1 MFFLGYLI
9 FYSIL
14 TTLIDTSIFFS
25 IFSFVLGGMLYFNSS
40 SPLQGIAICAFGL
53 LHLISRL
60 CYHSKGMHAS
70 VNSYTNYNTCYNFI
84 SISIATVIFAIPIWY
99 IIIKSNIITLGNSPL
114 YIFIPS
120 LLISWAIF
128 FKIVDRIFIHNRE
141 THEVILGDYFTI
153 YRNIRRSLIHIYI
166 FKFKDS
172 PDLYSTGMW
181 RYRIFINKIGSKFS
195 CTFGK
200 GIFGTTYITSIKLIE
215 DAGEHIPTE
224 TGSYRVFTFRK
235 RNLSKKDYT
244 FPWHILL
251 LASGILIFIFGIFI
265 LYVTYIKPQNSNV
278 RLLKYIELY
287 KVIGV
292 SGIILGII
300 LEIIAIF
307 LFIKHI
313 RKK

>member
-25 IFSFVLGGMLYFNSS
+25 MLSFVLGGMLYFNSS
-40 SPLQGIAICAFGL
+40 SPLQGMAIYAFGL

-60 CYHSKGMHAS
+60 CYHSRKVS
-70 VNSYTNYNTCYNFI
+70 SNPYINSYTSCNFL
-84 SISIATVIFAIPIWY
+84 SIFIATIIFAIPIWY
-99 IIIKSNIITLGNSPL
+99 IIVKSHIVTLGNSPL

-120 LLISWAIF
+120 LLISWAIL

-141 THEVILGDYFTI
+141 TQEVVLGDYFTI
-153 YRNIRRSLIHIYI
+153 YKSIRRSLTHIYI
-166 FKFKDS
+166 FKFKSS

-181 RYRIFINKIGSKFS
+181 RYRIFIDKLGSKFS

-200 GIFGTTYITSIKLIE
+200 GIFGTSYITSIKLIE
-215 DAGEHIPTE
+215 DAGVNAPENTN
-224 TGSYRVFTFRK
+224 SYSTFPFRK
-235 RNLSKKDYT
+235 RSLSKKDYS

-251 LASGILIFIFGIFI
+251 FASGILVFCFGLFF
-265 LYVTYIKPQNSNV
+265 LYIAHIGPQNSDV
-278 RLLKYIELY
+278 SLLKYFEFY
-287 KVIGV
+287 KVTGI
-292 SGIILGII
+292 SGIILGIT
-300 LEIIAIF
+300 LVIISIF
-307 LFIKHI
+307 THI

>member
-1 MFFLGYLI
+1 MFFLGYL
-9 FYSIL
+9 FYYSVL
-14 TTLIDTSIFFS
+14 ATLIDPSIFFS
-25 IFSFVLGGMLYFNSS
+25 MLSFILGGMLYFNSS

-60 CYHSKGMHAS
+60 CYHSKGMRAS
-70 VNSYTNYNTCYNFI
+70 GSSYIDYNTSYNFI

-99 IIIKSNIITLGNSPL
+99 IIIKSKITSEISPV
-114 YIFIPS
+114 YIFIAS
-120 LLISWAIF
+120 LLISWAIL

-141 THEVILGDYFTI
+141 TQEVVLGDYFTI
-153 YRNIRRSLIHIYI
+153 YRSVRRSLTHIYI
-166 FKFKDS
+166 FKFKSS

-181 RYRIFINKIGSKFS
+181 RHKIFIDKVGSKFS

-215 DAGEHIPTE
+215 DAGVNVPKNTNPYS
-224 TGSYRVFTFRK
+224 TFPFRK
-235 RNLSKKDYT
+235 RSLTKKDYT

-251 LASGILIFIFGIFI
+251 FASGIPVFCFGVFF
-265 LYVTYIKPQNSNV
+265 LYVAHIGPQNSDV
-278 RLLKYIELY
+278 RLLEYIELY
-287 KVIGV
+287 KVIGIG
-292 SGIILGII
+292 GIISGII

-307 LFIKHI
+307 VFIKFI

>member
-1 MFFLGYLI
+1 MFFLGYLV
-9 FYSIL
+9 FYSAL
-14 TTLIDTSIFFS
+14 SLLIDVSIFFS
-25 IFSFVLGGMLYFNSS
+25 ILSFVLGGTLYFNSN

-53 LHLISRL
+53 LILISSL
-60 CYHSKGMHAS
+60 CYHSKGKCARGS
-70 VNSYTNYNTCYNFI
+70 SFVNYNTSCNFL
-84 SISIATVIFAIPIWY
+84 SISIATVIFSIPIWY
-99 IIIKSNIITLGNSPL
+99 IIVKTNIIEIKSSPL

-120 LLISWAIF
+120 LLISWAIL

-141 THEVILGDYFTI
+141 TQEVILGDYFTI
-153 YRNIRRSLIHIYI
+153 HRSRRSLTHIYI

>member
-1 MFFLGYLI
+1 MFFLGYLF
-9 FYSIL
+9 FYSVLSI
-14 TTLIDTSIFFS
+14 LIDTSVFFS
-25 IFSFVLGGMLYFNSS
+25 IVSFVLGGLLYFNSN
-40 SPLQGIAICAFGL
+40 SPLQGVEICAFGL
-53 LHLISRL
+53 LNLISSL
-60 CYHSKGMHAS
+60 CYHSKKMHAS
-70 VNSYTNYNTCYNFI
+70 GSSYVNYNTSYNFL
-84 SISIATVIFAIPIWY
+84 SISIATIIFAIPVWY
-99 IIIKSNIITLGNSPL
+99 IIIISKAVRLAISPFYL
-114 YIFIPS
+114 FIPS
-120 LLISWAIF
+120 FIIAWAIL

-141 THEVILGDYFTI
+141 SQEVVLGDYFSFYKSRKQGT
-153 YRNIRRSLIHIYI
+153 RTYI
-166 FKFKDS
+166 FKFKNS
-172 PDLYSTGMW
+172 SDLYSTGMW
-181 RYRIFINKIGSKFS
+181 RYRIFIDKVGSRFS

-200 GIFGTTYITSIKLIE
+200 GIFGTSYITSIKLIE
-215 DAGEHIPTE
+215 DTGEHIPTE

>member
-25 IFSFVLGGMLYFNSS
+25 MLSFVLGGMLYFNSS
-40 SPLQGIAICAFGL
+40 SPLQGMAICAFGL

-60 CYHSKGMHAS
+60 CYHSRKVS
-70 VNSYTNYNTCYNFI
+70 SNPYINSYTSCNFL
-84 SISIATVIFAIPIWY
+84 SIFIATIIFAIPIWY
-99 IIIKSNIITLGNSPL
+99 IIVKSHIVTLGNSPL

-120 LLISWAIF
+120 LLISWAVL

-141 THEVILGDYFTI
+141 TQEVVLWDYFTV
-153 YRNIRRSLIHIYI
+153 YRSIRRSLTHIYI
-166 FKFKDS
+166 FKFKSS

-181 RYRIFINKIGSKFS
+181 RYRIFIDKLGSKFS

-215 DAGEHIPTE
+215 DAGVNAPENTN
-224 TGSYRVFTFRK
+224 SYSTFPFRK
-235 RNLSKKDYT
+235 RSLSKKDYT

-251 LASGILIFIFGIFI
+251 FASGILVFCFGLFF
-265 LYVTYIKPQNSNV
+265 LYIAHIGPQNSDV
-278 RLLKYIELY
+278 SLLKYFEFY
-287 KVIGV
+287 KVTGI
-292 SGIILGII
+292 SGIILGIT
-300 LEIIAIF
+300 LVIISIF
-307 LFIKHI
+307 THI

>member
-1 MFFLGYLI
+1 MFFLGYLFFYSLLSTMLDLSILFSIISFMIGMI
-9 FYSIL
+9 FYFN
-14 TTLIDTSIFFS
+14 TTFT
-25 IFSFVLGGMLYFNSS
+25 
-40 SPLQGIAICAFGL
+40 LQGIEIFTFGL

-60 CYHSKGMHAS
+60 CYHSKGMRAS
-70 VNSYTNYNTCYNFI
+70 GSSYVNYNTSYNFL
-84 SISIATVIFAIPIWY
+84 SISITTIIFAIPIWY
-99 IIIKSNIITLGNSPL
+99 IIIISKAVRLAISPFYL
-114 YIFIPS
+114 FIPS
-120 LLISWAIF
+120 LFIAWAIL
-128 FKIVDRIFIHNRE
+128 FKIVDRIFIHDRE
-141 THEVILGDYFTI
+141 TQEVVLGDYFTI
-153 YRNIRRSLIHIYI
+153 YKSRRSLTHIYI

-181 RYRIFINKIGSKFS
+181 RYRIFIDKIGSKFS

-224 TGSYRVFTFRK
+224 TGLYRVFTFRK

-292 SGIILGII
+292 SRIILGII

>member
-1 MFFLGYLI
+1 MFFLGYLF

-25 IFSFVLGGMLYFNSS
+25 MLSFVLGGMLYFNSS
-40 SPLQGIAICAFGL
+40 SPLQGIVICAFGL
-53 LHLISRL
+53 LNLISRL

-70 VNSYTNYNTCYNFI
+70 GNSYIDYNTSYNFI

-99 IIIKSNIITLGNSPL
+99 IIIKSNIITLENSPL

-120 LLISWAIF
+120 LFISWTIL

-141 THEVILGDYFTI
+141 TQEVILGDHFTI

-215 DAGEHIPTE
+215 DAGEHVPTE

-278 RLLKYIELY
+278 RLL
-287 KVIGV
+287 
-292 SGIILGII
+292 II
-300 LEIIAIF
+300 
-307 LFIKHI
+307 
-313 RKK
+313 

>member
-25 IFSFVLGGMLYFNSS
+25 ILSFVLGGMLYFNSS

-60 CYHSKGMHAS
+60 CYHSKGMRAS
-70 VNSYTNYNTCYNFI
+70 GNSYIDYNTSYNFI